1 VKGKRTVCGGILAV
15 LLVAMAVGAGQAQ
28 GPESQATMGT
38 SFVYQGVLRSNN
50 NPVSGTCDFQFSLW
64 DLGSGGSQIGAT
76 WTETGVTVTH
86 GLFTATLDFGAGV
99 FQGDERYLEIAV
111 RCPSGSGAYTTL
123 TPRQALAPTPYALYA
138 AAAHWANLLGVPAG
152 FADNV
157 DNDTTYTAGAGLT
170 LVGTQFNVVFAGT
183 GAANTVARSDH
194 DHDARYWKLSGN
206 SGTTPGVNY
215 LGTSDNTPL
224 ELKVNG
230 LRALRLE
237 PSGISPNLIAGF
249 PGNNVI
255 AGGVGGTVGG
265 GGASGATNR
274 VTDSYGT
281 VSGGANNQAGNGNVN
296 LADAT
301 YGTVGGGQGN
311 TASGGWASVGGGSA
325 NVVSGTY
332 GTIGGGEGNTA
343 SGGWASVGGGS
354 ANVVSGTYGTIG
366 GGFHNAAGS
375 VNATVAGGYYN
386 VASNGSAT
394 VGGGFS
400 NVASGAAATVAGG
413 QYNIASGAGAFVGGG
428 GSDGS
433 TTSGNRA
440 EGRASTIGG
449 GLGNTVPVTGTYAT
463 VGGGSGN
470 TAGSQ
475 GATIAGGM
483 HNTASG
489 YNATVA
495 GGAGNSASVADATV
509 GGGYQNSASGEE
521 ATVGGGRNNV
531 ASVHYATV
539 AGGAENTASGYSS
552 TVGGGYSNT
561 AGGFYAVVGGG
572 TGNTASGNG
581 ATIPGGNGALADHL
595 GQWAYA
601 NGNFAAVGD
610 AQTSLYVLR
619 NTSVG
624 NAWTDLYLDG
634 VSAQLTIAAGQTV
647 GFEILVVGRS
657 NGGESACY
665 RIQGVVE
672 NVAGTTALIGTALVT
687 TLGEDDTAWN
697 AQAIADTREDT
708 LRVQVRG
715 NGETIR
721 WVAMVRTVE
730 VSW

>member
-1 VKGKRTVCGGILAV
+1 MKGKRTVCGGILAV
-15 LLVAMAVGAGQAQ
+15 LLVALVVAAGQAQ

-38 SFVYQGVLRSNN
+38 SFVYQGVLRSNS
-50 NPVSGTCDFQFSLW
+50 NPVSGTCDFRFSLW
-64 DLGSGGSQIGAT
+64 DSVSGGSQIGAT

-123 TPRQALAPTPYALYA
+123 TPRQALTPTPYALYA
-138 AAAHWANLLGVPAG
+138 AAAHWASLLGIPAG

-206 SGTTPGVNY
+206 SGTKPGVNY

-224 ELKVNG
+224 EFKVNS

-237 PSGISPNLIAGF
+237 PTSISPNIIAGF

-281 VSGGANNQAGNGNVN
+281 VGGGANNQAGNGNVN
-296 LADAT
+296 LADAA
-301 YGTVGGGQGN
+301 YATVGGGQGN
-311 TASGGWASVGGGSA
+311 VASGGWASVGGGS
-325 NVVSGTY
+325 S
-332 GTIGGGEGNTA
+332 
-343 SGGWASVGGGS
+343 
-354 ANVVSGTYGTIG
+354 NVVSGTYGTIG

-433 TTSGNRA
+433 TVGGNRA

-449 GLGNTVPVTGTYAT
+449 GLGNTVTVTGTYAT

-470 TAGSQ
+470 TASSQ
-475 GATIAGGM
+475 SATVAGGI
-483 HNTASG
+483 HNTASN

-495 GGAGNSASVADATV
+495 GGVANSAGGAGSTV
-509 GGGYQNSASGEE
+509 GGGCQNSASGEE
-521 ATVGGGRNNV
+521 ATVGGGRNNA

-572 TGNTASGNG
+572 TDNTASGNG

-634 VSAQLTIAAGQTV
+634 VSVQLTIAVGRTV

-657 NGGESACY
+657 SGGESACY

-672 NVAGTTALIGTALVT
+672 NVAGTTALVGAALVT

-721 WVAMVRTVE
+721 WVATVRTVE